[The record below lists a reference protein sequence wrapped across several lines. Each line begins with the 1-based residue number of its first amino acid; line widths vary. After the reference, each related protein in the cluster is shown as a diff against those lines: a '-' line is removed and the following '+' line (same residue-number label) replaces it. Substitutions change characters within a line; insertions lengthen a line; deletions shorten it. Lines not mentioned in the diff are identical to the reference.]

1 MGNLKL
7 GGILLVVGAAMFLLS
22 DTIFGDSEATAYAIF
37 FGLILFPLG
46 FILMLVGLF
55 QFLATKFK
63 QRQADK

>member
-46 FILMLVGLF
+46 FILTLVGLF